1 MRVPCRSEYNQN
13 TGICVCS
20 ESEKYGEVNYG
31 IRSNPHR
38 RFVWNSHLL
47 RPVEKD
53 LHPDWILYIIHGFIG
68 QSNVSIFGRS
78 MYVTIIA
85 RRSNKY
91 AGTRFLKRGSNFDVS
106 DRHPRTLRVTRR
118 RHTRTLLIDIT
129 NDCTNDRGMLRMRW
143 KLNRSFTTLV

>member
-1 MRVPCRSEYNQN
+1 MNIFTCEIYINNNIECIYSE
-13 TGICVCS
+13 G
-20 ESEKYGEVNYG
+20 EKYVDYG

-47 RPVEKD
+47 KPVEKD

-78 MYVTIIA
+78 MYVTVIA

-91 AGTRFLKRGSNFDVS
+91 AGTRFLKRGANFDVS
-106 DRHPRTLRVTRR
+106 
-118 RHTRTLLIDIT
+118 T
-129 NDCTNDRGMLRMRW
+129 NINNIHILYIY
-143 KLNRSFTTLV
+143 L